1 MYQSIF
7 KAKVSFLPCVDAD
20 DTDLTTMTL
29 AKALLSDEWRAK
41 VEAVRAETD
50 PVRKALLKSGL
61 PSKPTQAQRYAVRA
75 EKDPQTRE
83 QLRNGLPCFLPSGTF
98 ERATDTG
105 LLEHSGFISIDL
117 DAKDN
122 PDTAD
127 FARLKEKV
135 SAVPCVAYCGQ
146 SCRGA
151 GYVLIIPI
159 ADPAR
164 HREHFKALQAD
175 FETCGL
181 IIDPSG
187 INVSRK
193 RFVSYD
199 PDPYINTGAKVYT
212 YTMPERAERPAVVRT
227 QPDDATT
234 AKLETITQEI
244 EAQQMD
250 ITGSYWDWVR
260 VLSALANYLGEDGRD
275 YAHRLSRFYSGY
287 DYAATDAKFSNLLQH
302 PEYSIKIGT
311 LFYIARQELGKHDF
325 DNLDA

>member
-61 PSKPTQAQRYAVRA
+61 PSKPTQAQRDAVRA

-181 IIDPSG
+181 IVDSSG

-212 YTMPERAERPAVVRT
+212 YTMPGRAPQYTKPEP
-227 QPDDATT
+227 PDA
-234 AKLETITQEI
+234 ETLQEFYTLLDEI
-244 EAQQMD
+244 ERGKVD
-250 ITGSYWDWVR
+250 ITNNCDR
-260 VLSALANYLGEDGRD
+260 DRMRKIATALVNAFAENGLD
-275 YAHRLSRFYSGY
+275 YAQRLFQYAPGY
-287 DYAATDAKFSNLLQH
+287 DAGITAENYNSLAGRQYA
-302 PEYSIKIGT
+302 ET
-311 LFYIARQELGKHDF
+311 LKTINMYARQELGKHDF
-325 DNLDA
+325 DNLDV